1 MTFLL
6 EHLMV
11 GYGGINHETPSF
23 PVAIENVIWKKE
35 IFHLTSFCLNVLF
48 SWEKTVLRIL
58 SAELRDKVR
67 FIT

>member
-23 PVAIENVIWKKE
+23 PVAIENVIWKKGD
-35 IFHLTSFCLNVLF
+35 ISFDFLLFECL
-48 SWEKTVLRIL
+48 IL
-58 SAELRDKVR
+58 MGKNGPED
-67 FIT
+67 FIG